1 LKKLKIKNVKIE
13 KTSKIINMTP
23 LPDYRPKQLSV
34 GPLEAEILS
43 IVWELGSATVKD
55 VHDRILADPDRELAY
70 TSVTTVL
77 RRLTEKGWL
86 ACNKEGKA
94 FYWRPLLT
102 KQQAE
107 VIKAQSDRKT
117 HSSRTGSQRR
127 KINMHLFMIITAVAV
142 AYWLRSSGNIPQGNW
157 HLRWQKTLFLFLF
170 PPLLI
175 FMTVTAVV
183 CMGTQ
188 GKMGGMYTNPF
199 SYILA
204 LISLGFFNI
213 LGLKLVL
220 GGWKAIKSARECPQ
234 VNLNG
239 KPVRILQTGALFA
252 GQIGFWQPELVVS
265 EGLLETLSPIH
276 LESVLA
282 HEQGHYQYRDTFWF
296 FWLGWMRSC
305 TAWLPNTEPL
315 WQELLVLRELRAD
328 SYAAS
333 QVDPLVLTI

>member
-1 LKKLKIKNVKIE
+1 
-13 KTSKIINMTP
+13 MH
-23 LPDYRPKQLSV
+23 
-34 GPLEAEILS
+34 IL
-43 IVWELGSATVKD
+43 
-55 VHDRILADPDRELAY
+55 
-70 TSVTTVL
+70 
-77 RRLTEKGWL
+77 
-86 ACNKEGKA
+86 
-94 FYWRPLLT
+94 
-102 KQQAE
+102 
-107 VIKAQSDRKT
+107 
-117 HSSRTGSQRR
+117 
-127 KINMHLFMIITAVAV
+127 MIITAVAV

-204 LISLGFFNI
+204 LIFLGFFNI

-220 GGWKAIKSARECPQ
+220 SGWKAIKSARECPQ

-239 KPVRILQTGALFA
+239 KQVRILHTGALFA

-265 EGLLETLSPIH
+265 KGLLETLSPLH

-333 QVDPLVLTI
+333 QVDPLVLAESLLLVVSNNPITSDVCCAALGAGDRLEQRIEALLTPSEPISEAQLQSWHIFLLAFLPLITVVFHT

>member
-1 LKKLKIKNVKIE
+1 MH
-13 KTSKIINMTP
+13 II
-23 LPDYRPKQLSV
+23 
-34 GPLEAEILS
+34 
-43 IVWELGSATVKD
+43 
-55 VHDRILADPDRELAY
+55 
-70 TSVTTVL
+70 
-77 RRLTEKGWL
+77 
-86 ACNKEGKA
+86 
-94 FYWRPLLT
+94 
-102 KQQAE
+102 
-107 VIKAQSDRKT
+107 
-117 HSSRTGSQRR
+117 
-127 KINMHLFMIITAVAV
+127 MIITAVAV

-234 VNLNG
+234 MNLNG
-239 KPVRILQTGALFA
+239 KQVRILQTKALFA

-296 FWLGWMRSC
+296 FWLGWMREC

-333 QVDPLVLTI
+333 QVDPLVLAESLLLVVSNNPITSDVCCAALGAGDRLEQRIEALLTPPEPISERQLPSWRIFLLAFLPLITVVFHT

>member
-1 LKKLKIKNVKIE
+1 
-13 KTSKIINMTP
+13 
-23 LPDYRPKQLSV
+23 
-34 GPLEAEILS
+34 
-43 IVWELGSATVKD
+43 
-55 VHDRILADPDRELAY
+55 
-70 TSVTTVL
+70 
-77 RRLTEKGWL
+77 
-86 ACNKEGKA
+86 
-94 FYWRPLLT
+94 
-102 KQQAE
+102 
-107 VIKAQSDRKT
+107 
-117 HSSRTGSQRR
+117 
-127 KINMHLFMIITAVAV
+127 MHLLMIITAVAV
-142 AYWLRSSGNIPQGNW
+142 AYWLRSSDNIPQGNW

-204 LISLGFFNI
+204 LIFLGFFNI

-220 GGWKAIKSARECPQ
+220 SGCKAIKSAHKCPQ

-239 KPVRILQTGALFA
+239 KQVRILHTGALFA

-265 EGLLETLSPIH
+265 KGLLDTLSPLH

-333 QVDPLVLTI
+333 QVDPLVLAESLLLVVSNNPITSDVCCAALGAGDRLEQRIEALLTPSEPTAETQLQSWHIFLLAFLPLITVVFHT

>member
-1 LKKLKIKNVKIE
+1 
-13 KTSKIINMTP
+13 
-23 LPDYRPKQLSV
+23 
-34 GPLEAEILS
+34 
-43 IVWELGSATVKD
+43 
-55 VHDRILADPDRELAY
+55 
-70 TSVTTVL
+70 
-77 RRLTEKGWL
+77 
-86 ACNKEGKA
+86 
-94 FYWRPLLT
+94 
-102 KQQAE
+102 
-107 VIKAQSDRKT
+107 
-117 HSSRTGSQRR
+117 
-127 KINMHLFMIITAVAV
+127 MHLLMIITAVAV
-142 AYWLRSSGNIPQGNW
+142 AYRLRSSGNIPQGNW

-183 CMGTQ
+183 CMGTE
-188 GKMGGMYTNPF
+188 GKMGGMYTNSF

-213 LGLKLVL
+213 LGIKLVL

-239 KPVRILQTGALFA
+239 KKVRILQTRALFA

-265 EGLLETLSPIH
+265 EGLLDTLSPLH

-333 QVDPLVLTI
+333 QVDPLVLAESLLLVVSNNPITSDVCCAALGAGDRLEQRIEALLTPSETISAAQLQSWHIFLLAFLPLITVIFHT

>member
-1 LKKLKIKNVKIE
+1 
-13 KTSKIINMTP
+13 
-23 LPDYRPKQLSV
+23 
-34 GPLEAEILS
+34 
-43 IVWELGSATVKD
+43 
-55 VHDRILADPDRELAY
+55 
-70 TSVTTVL
+70 
-77 RRLTEKGWL
+77 
-86 ACNKEGKA
+86 
-94 FYWRPLLT
+94 
-102 KQQAE
+102 
-107 VIKAQSDRKT
+107 
-117 HSSRTGSQRR
+117 
-127 KINMHLFMIITAVAV
+127 MHLLMIITAVTV
-142 AYWLRSSGNIPQGNW
+142 AYWLRSSGSIPQGNW

-188 GKMGGMYTNPF
+188 GKMGGMYTNSF

-204 LISLGFFNI
+204 LIFLGFFNI

-220 GGWKAIKSARECPQ
+220 SGWKAIKSARECPQ

-239 KPVRILQTGALFA
+239 KQVRILHTGALFA

-265 EGLLETLSPIH
+265 EGLLETLSPLH

-296 FWLGWMRSC
+296 FWLVLMRDC

-333 QVDPLVLTI
+333 QVDPLVLAESLLLVVSNNPITSDVCCAALGAGDRLEQRIEALLTPSEPISEAQLQSWHIFLLAFLPLITVVFHT

>member
-1 LKKLKIKNVKIE
+1 
-13 KTSKIINMTP
+13 MH
-23 LPDYRPKQLSV
+23 
-34 GPLEAEILS
+34 IL
-43 IVWELGSATVKD
+43 
-55 VHDRILADPDRELAY
+55 
-70 TSVTTVL
+70 
-77 RRLTEKGWL
+77 
-86 ACNKEGKA
+86 
-94 FYWRPLLT
+94 
-102 KQQAE
+102 
-107 VIKAQSDRKT
+107 
-117 HSSRTGSQRR
+117 
-127 KINMHLFMIITAVAV
+127 MIITAVAV

-220 GGWKAIKSARECPQ
+220 SGCKAIKSARECPQ

-239 KPVRILQTGALFA
+239 KQVRILHTGALFA

-265 EGLLETLSPIH
+265 KGLLDTLSPLH

-333 QVDPLVLTI
+333 QVDPLVLAESLLLVVSNNPITSDVCCAALGAGDRLEQRIEALLTPSEPISEAQLQSWHIFLLAFLPLITVVFHT